1 MKAAA
6 FAYERPTDL
15 STALALVARA
25 DGTAKIIA
33 GGQSLGP
40 MLNLRLVE
48 PDLVIDI
55 SGLSELKFA
64 ERRGNELV
72 IGACVTHGDIE
83 DGRIPDVTRGAMQR
97 VASAIAYRAV
107 RNRGTIGGSLSHADP
122 AADWISAL
130 SALGAK
136 VSLRSAAGAR
146 DLLVEEFI
154 TGALESALHPG
165 EILEAV
171 RVPAM
176 TPSAR
181 WGYVKACRKSG
192 EFAHAMAAVLIDPER
207 ATARA
212 VIGALDAAPIV
223 LRDAAE
229 LFGGR
234 ITGDFKQQFDAR
246 VADAILTKAGVANA
260 ADRHIH
266 VTVLRRAI
274 TEAAS
279 A

>member
-15 STALALVARA
+15 NTALALMAGA
-25 DGTAKIIA
+25 NGTIKIIA

-48 PDLVIDI
+48 PDTIIDI
-55 SGLSELKFA
+55 SGLAELKRA
-64 ERRGNELV
+64 ERDGDDLV

-122 AADWISAL
+122 AADWVSSL
-130 SALGAK
+130 SGLGAR
-136 VSLRSAAGAR
+136 VTLRSTAGVR
-146 DLLVEEFI
+146 NLPIEKFI
-154 TGALESALHPG
+154 TGALESALQPD
-165 EILEAV
+165 EIVEAV
-171 RVPAM
+171 RVPVM
-176 TPSAR
+176 TPTAR
-181 WGYVKACRKSG
+181 WGYVKACRKIG
-192 EFAHAMAAVLIDPER
+192 EFAHAIAAVLIDPER
-207 ATARA
+207 ATAR
-212 VIGALDAAPIV
+212 VVLGALEAAPIV
-223 LRDAAE
+223 LSDASA

-234 ITGDFKQQFDAR
+234 VTGDFKQHFDPR
-246 VADAILTKAGVANA
+246 VADAVLIKAGVTNA
-260 ADRHIH
+260 VDRHIH
-266 VTVLRRAI
+266 VAVLRRAI
-274 TEAAS
+274 NEAA